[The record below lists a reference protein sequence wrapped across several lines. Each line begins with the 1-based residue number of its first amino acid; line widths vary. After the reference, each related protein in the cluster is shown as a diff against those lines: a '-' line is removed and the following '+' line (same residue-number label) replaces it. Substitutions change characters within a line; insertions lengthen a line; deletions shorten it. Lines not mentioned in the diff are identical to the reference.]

1 MVRTY
6 YKNIYFKDPFCWKHK
21 FLYSTS
27 KNVYISRDLWRHKVN
42 SPNRFF
48 LVENYMSIP
57 NIYSYI
63 RLSSVSWEVCCI
75 FCIATLCFLKIW
87 CVFGSFMQSVFSQ
100 TEYCLETRFCSLPK
114 DGVQHL
120 KSIKPDL
127 ICTLV
132 LKGYEGE
139 KTLFSLFLH

>member
-1 MVRTY
+1 
-6 YKNIYFKDPFCWKHK
+6 
-21 FLYSTS
+21 
-27 KNVYISRDLWRHKVN
+27 
-42 SPNRFF
+42 
-48 LVENYMSIP
+48 MSIP

-63 RLSSVSWEVCCI
+63 RLSSVFWEVCCI

-87 CVFGSFMQSVFSQ
+87 CVFGSFMQSIFSQ

-114 DGVQHL
+114 GGVQHL
-120 KSIKPDL
+120 KSIKPGL

-139 KTLFSLFLH
+139 KTLFSFYIRILKNIYVSRDLWHHEKEWTSTLDSVGRQFYDDSKYI